1 MEITEQHEMCIS
13 ISGGPKTF
21 RTDLILSKILLMH
34 VVAEIAT
41 SLEDGILIPHSLS

>member
-1 MEITEQHEMCIS
+1 MEITEQQEMCIS

-21 RTDLILSKILLMH
+21 RTDLILSKILMH